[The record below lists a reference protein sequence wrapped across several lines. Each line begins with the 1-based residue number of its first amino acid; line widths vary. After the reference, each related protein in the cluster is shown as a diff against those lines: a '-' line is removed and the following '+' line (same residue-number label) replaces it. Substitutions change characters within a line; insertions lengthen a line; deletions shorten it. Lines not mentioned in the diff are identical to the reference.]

1 MYESKLVASLKA
13 NGKILR
19 EFKDTVYIPFGS
31 EYQFLL
37 KNLHTQ
43 RAVVNIFVD
52 GTNVVEGGLV
62 INAGQEVN
70 LERYIK
76 NGNLT
81 EGNRFKFIKRTAAI
95 EDGPRDIKIED
106 GLIRIEFQ
114 YEQPRPV
121 INLNNIVGG
130 LQYPPGVRGMTSEY
144 PGVTDK
150 YSKSINNSWIQA
162 SGATYS
168 TNVNGAMRGVDF
180 SSNGAATAQ
189 AASAQV
195 DKYCADNGI
204 VNKMEMHDGAAT
216 MDWMD
221 AEVTRSV
228 NDVGITVPGSKSTQK
243 FQHVTMGIMETE
255 KHSMV
260 IKLLGETP
268 DNKPVLQPVTVERK
282 PECVTC
288 GKKNKAH
295 AKFCT
300 ECGTAL
306 EIFA

>member
-81 EGNRFKFIKRTAAI
+81 EGNRFKFIERTAAI
-95 EDGPRDIKIED
+95 EDGPRGIKLED

-150 YSKSINNSWIQA
+150 YSKSINHSWIQA

>member
-1 MYESKLVASLKA
+1 MMYSNKLVASLKA

-31 EYQFLL
+31 EYSFLL

-43 RAVVNIFVD
+43 RAVVNIFID
-52 GTNVVEGGLV
+52 GDNIVEGGLV

-81 EGNRFKFIKRTAAI
+81 EGNRFKFIERTAAI
-95 EDGPRDIKIED
+95 EDGPRGIKLED

-144 PGVTDK
+144 PGVADK
-150 YSKSINNSWIQA
+150 YSKSINNSWGT
-162 SGATYS
+162 SYS
-168 TNVNGAMRGVDF
+168 ANVNGAMRGVDF